1 MFGDVCVVVN
11 PNDERYKNFIGKN
24 VFNPVNDKLIP
35 VIADDYVEI
44 DFGTGAMKCT
54 PAHDINDFEIGKRHN
69 FEPVICMNEDGTLNE
84 LAGELQGM
92 ERIESRKKIIEMTT
106 VNKSFIREE
115 ELIHQVGFSERSGA
129 IIEPYLS
136 DQ

>member
-11 PNDERYKNFIGKN
+11 PNDERYKKFIGKN
-24 VFNPVNDKLIP
+24 VFNPVNDQLIP

-54 PAHDINDFEIGKRHN
+54 PAHDVNDFEIGKRHN
-69 FEPVICMNEDGTLNE
+69 FEPVICMNEDGTLNS
-84 LAGELQGM
+84 LAGALEGR
-92 ERIESRKKIIEMTT
+92 ERLSTRKDIVAMTT
-106 VNKSFIREE
+106 ANGSFMREE
-115 ELIHQVGFSERSGA
+115 EIVHQVGYSERSGEVV
-129 IIEPYLS
+129 EPYLS